1 MKHICFTTLSLC
13 LLTVVMQTSC
23 SDDPAFTAPKVSP
36 DINVPITG
44 YWQIAGEDINGDGA
58 IQGIVVHNDN
68 TVTEWMYTNVTDNPY
83 KLGYKTGKW
92 SVNGNHYEMQLLK
105 DYGKYYNVTVAGND
119 DQKMYLAYNGKTSV
133 VPFYR
138 LTSLPGDGD
147 KMISEL
153 EGMKM
158 SGFNMTDFTGYWEQD
173 NGSGCGF
180 YVDEEGNISDIT
192 QIRIWS
198 GTYHHT
204 VQYHSAKVELDDDN
218 CTILSLGTNWNVYA
232 VGNNSLLA
240 FANGDNNNSV
250 EHFVKKDVPEEMLRA
265 DEIMKKPV
273 PEYILGKWLTTH
285 YTCIV
290 DGNCIT
296 DIDTQNDDSWNS
308 LFYHTL
314 AFMDNHKTYKW
325 NRFGATVL
333 DQWFT
338 MDGDKITKTR
348 DINELIIPEYGGTE
362 TWTVSDKTEDN
373 MKLTSK
379 QSNTTEI
386 YTYKRK

>member
-158 SGFNMTDFTGYWEQD
+158 SGFNITDFNGYWEHD
-173 NGSGCGF
+173 KETGCGF

-192 QIRIWS
+192 QIWN

-204 VQYHSAKVELDDDN
+204 VQYHSAKVELDNN

-273 PEYILGKWLTTH
+273 PEYILGKWVTTH

>member
-13 LLTVVMQTSC
+13 LLIVVMETSC

-192 QIRIWS
+192 QIWS

-204 VQYHSAKVELDDDN
+204 VQYHSAKVELDNNN
-218 CTILSLGTNWNVYA
+218 CTILSL
-232 VGNNSLLA
+232 
-240 FANGDNNNSV
+240 
-250 EHFVKKDVPEEMLRA
+250 
-265 DEIMKKPV
+265 
-273 PEYILGKWLTTH
+273 
-285 YTCIV
+285 
-290 DGNCIT
+290 
-296 DIDTQNDDSWNS
+296 
-308 LFYHTL
+308 
-314 AFMDNHKTYKW
+314 
-325 NRFGATVL
+325 
-333 DQWFT
+333 
-338 MDGDKITKTR
+338 
-348 DINELIIPEYGGTE
+348 
-362 TWTVSDKTEDN
+362 
-373 MKLTSK
+373 
-379 QSNTTEI
+379 
-386 YTYKRK
+386 

>member
-23 SDDPAFTAPKVSP
+23 SDDSAFTAPNVSP

-68 TVTEWMYTNVTDNPY
+68 TVTEWMYTSVTDNPY

-92 SVNGNHYEMQLLK
+92 NVNGNHYEMQLPK
-105 DYGKYYNVTVAGND
+105 GYGKYYNVTVAGND

-173 NGSGCGF
+173 NGSGSGF

-192 QIRIWS
+192 LIWS
-198 GTYHHT
+198 GTFHHA
-204 VQYHSAKVELDDDN
+204 VQYHSAKVELDNNN

-232 VGNNSLLA
+232 VGNYSLLA
-240 FANGDNNNSV
+240 FANGDNNNRV
-250 EHFVKKDVPEEMLRA
+250 EHFVKKDVPEEMQRA
-265 DEIMKKPV
+265 NEIMKKPV
-273 PEYILGKWLTTH
+273 PEYILGKWVTTH
-285 YTCIV
+285 YTYIV
-290 DGNCIT
+290 DGKSIT
-296 DIDTQNDDSWNS
+296 DIDIQNDGSWNS
-308 LFYHTL
+308 QFYHTL

-338 MDGDKITKTR
+338 MDGDKIIKTR
-348 DINELIIPEYGGTE
+348 DFNALIIPECSYTE

>member
-1 MKHICFTTLSLC
+1 
-13 LLTVVMQTSC
+13 MQTSC
-23 SDDPAFTAPKVSP
+23 SDDPEYTAPNVSP

-58 IQGIVVHNDN
+58 IQGIVVHNDK

-158 SGFNMTDFTGYWEQD
+158 SGFNMTDFTGYWEHD
-173 NGSGCGF
+173 NETGCGF
-180 YVDEEGNISDIT
+180 YVDKEGNISDIS
-192 QIRIWS
+192 QIWS
-198 GTYHHT
+198 DTGHHF
-204 VQYHSAKVELDDDN
+204 VQYHSAEIELDDNN
-218 CTILSLGTNWNVYA
+218 CTILSSGTNWNVYA

-265 DEIMKKPV
+265 DEIMKTHV
-273 PEYILGKWLTTH
+273 PEYILGKWVTTH
-285 YTCIV
+285 YVYIV
-290 DGNCIT
+290 DGNSIT
-296 DIDTQNDDSWNS
+296 DIDIKNDDSWNS
-308 LFYHTL
+308 QFYHTL
-314 AFMDNHKTYKW
+314 AFMENHKTYKW
-325 NRFGATVL
+325 DRFGTVVF

-338 MDGDKITKTR
+338 MDGENITKSG
-348 DINELIIPEYGGTE
+348 DFNALITPGYGYTE
-362 TWTVSDKTEDN
+362 TWTISDKTEDS
-373 MKLTSK
+373 MKLTRK
-379 QSNTTEI
+379 QGNTTEI